1 MVKLEMGV
9 KQFAGSMVRR
19 RHRVSFSQQF
29 LRQLPAGCVRVAKW
43 GGKCF
48 HILGA
53 YTQMLFTEFVAV
65 AGGGAA
71 GVVRTQR
78 WRLAIRTAAKPRVL
92 AVLLHGDRICCGN
105 SML

>member
-1 MVKLEMGV
+1 MGV
-9 KQFAGSMVRR
+9 KQFASSMVRR
-19 RHRVSFSQQF
+19 RQQSEFLSQQF
-29 LRQLPAGCVRVAKW
+29 LRQLPAAGCVRVAKW
-43 GGKCF
+43 AGKCF
-48 HILGA
+48 PI
-53 YTQMLFTEFVAV
+53 FTEFVAV

-71 GVVRTQR
+71 GIVRAQR